1 MDEIKE
7 RNDDI
12 DDNNL
17 LFIGS
22 NKEIFNFNRM
32 PLNFPSAI
40 YNCEISLKETEF
52 KQKDLEEKIAG
63 LKSYRNNVEKEKK
76 KKQMQY

>member
-32 PLNFPSAI
+32 PLNVSSAI

-76 KKQMQY
+76 KK